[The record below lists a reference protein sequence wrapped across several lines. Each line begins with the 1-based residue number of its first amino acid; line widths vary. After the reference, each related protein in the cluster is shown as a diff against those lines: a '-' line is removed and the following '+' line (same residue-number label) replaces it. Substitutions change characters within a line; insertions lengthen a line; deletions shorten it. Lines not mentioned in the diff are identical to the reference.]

1 MLSKLIFIA
10 TVFFSF
16 LTAYSQSDDGSKVFT
31 KLINVNNK
39 IYMLQGEGGNI
50 GLSFGD
56 DGVFMI
62 DDQFAKNIEQV
73 QKDINKVSNK
83 PVEFLINTHFHEDHI
98 SGNAAMA
105 KTGTVIISHE
115 NVRTRLL
122 NIIAENTKR
131 IPEETL
137 PIVTFSEDLTFHY
150 NGEKIFVFH
159 VHNAHTDGDAMIY
172 FMDSNVLHAG
182 DVFFNGKYP
191 FIDLENGGSLK
202 GYIEGIEK
210 ALLVINEDTKIIP
223 GHGNVGTYR
232 DFQKTADML
241 SIVYKRVTMNYI
253 NKKTE
258 DEVAKMTDLTQE
270 YDNQG
275 FGNGYIKRDAFLRMI
290 YKEVAKERSPIDKNA
305 EKNQQAREK
314 LEKMKEQG
322 KKQNTSPSKPTQKVK
337 GSNDGK

>member
-1 MLSKLIFIA
+1 MLSRLTFIA
-10 TVFFSF
+10 TLFFSI
-16 LTAYSQSDDGSKVFT
+16 LTVYSQADDGTEVFT

-50 GLSFGD
+50 GLSFGN

-73 QKDINKVSNK
+73 QKDIDKVSKK
-83 PVEFLINTHFHEDHI
+83 PVQFLINTHFHEDHI

-105 KTGTVIISHE
+105 KTGTIIFSQE
-115 NVRTRLL
+115 NVRTRILDVM
-122 NIIAENTKR
+122 AAGTKR
-131 IPEETL
+131 IPQETL
-137 PIVTFSEDLTFHY
+137 PIVTFSEDLSFHY
-150 NGEKIFVFH
+150 NGEKIYVFH
-159 VHNAHTDGDAMIY
+159 VHNAHTDGDAMVY
-172 FMDSNVLHAG
+172 FTESNVLHAG

-191 FIDLENGGSLK
+191 FIDTENGGSVK
-202 GYIEGIEK
+202 GYIDGIEK

-223 GHGNVGTYR
+223 GHGNVGTYK
-232 DFQKTADML
+232 DLQKAADML
-241 SIVYKRVTMNYI
+241 SIVYKRVAMNYI

-270 YDNQG
+270 YDKQG
-275 FGNGYIKRDAFLRMI
+275 FGSGFIKRDAFLRMI
-290 YKEVAKERSPIDKNA
+290 YKEVAKERSSIDNNA

-314 LEKMKEQG
+314 LEKMKEQV
-322 KKQNTSPSKPTQKVK
+322 KQQGSNSPKTGEKTN